1 MALTLASGITASTFA
16 QLRSCGQGR
25 NECVVYWTGP
35 RSVPG
40 AVDGVIQP
48 VHQAGP
54 DWYEIE
60 PAWITSFFLELRR
73 TGRTA
78 RAQVH
83 SHPKLAWH
91 SCTDDRYPLA
101 PSPGFYS
108 LVLPRFA
115 AGPFGLDDAY
125 LAEFGADGAWL
136 ERSPD
141 TEIREAG

>member
-1 MALTLASGITASTFA
+1 M
-16 QLRSCGQGR
+16 
-25 NECVVYWTGP
+25 
-35 RSVPG
+35 
-40 AVDGVIQP
+40 DGVVQP

-73 TGRTA
+73 AGRTA

-83 SHPKLAWH
+83 SHPTSAWH

-115 AGPFGLDDAY
+115 GDPVGLDDAY
-125 LAEFGADGAWL
+125 LAEVGTDGTWL
-136 ERSPD
+136 EHNPEA
-141 TEIREAG
+141 EIRQAR

>member
-1 MALTLASGITASTFA
+1 MALTLAPGIMASTFA

-25 NECVVYWTGP
+25 DECVVYWTGP
-35 RSVPG
+35 RKAPG
-40 AVDGVIQP
+40 AVDSVIKP
-48 VHQAGP
+48 EHQAGP

-60 PAWITSFFLELRR
+60 PAWMTSFFLELRR

-83 SHPKLAWH
+83 SHPTSARH

-108 LVLPRFA
+108 LVLPSFA
-115 AGPFGLDDAY
+115 DGPIGLDDAY
-125 LAEFGADGAWL
+125 LAEVGADGTWL
-136 ERSPD
+136 ERNPD
-141 TEIREAG
+141 TEIREAR

>member
-1 MALTLASGITASTFA
+1 MALTLAPGIMASTFA

-40 AVDGVIQP
+40 AVDGVVQP

-73 TGRTA
+73 AGRTA

-83 SHPKLAWH
+83 SHPTSAWH

-115 AGPFGLDDAY
+115 GDPVGLDDAY
-125 LAEFGADGAWL
+125 LAEVGTDGTWL
-136 ERSPD
+136 EHNPEA
-141 TEIREAG
+141 EIRQAR